1 MPWCR
6 AIVSGLLIVVA
17 ASPAAAQSAND
28 AAQAGFTALQR
39 GDADKAAVIFKDAL
53 DARPADP
60 ALLYGA
66 GAAAHLQGRDHDA
79 SRLLKAALDAEPK
92 LTPASALL
100 GEIAY
105 HEGDLDLAIK
115 TYEGALRYAPSNVAL
130 RQRLATWRGEADLQ
144 HGFEAYKDDR
154 FSILF
159 EGPVNHKLA
168 ARATT
173 VLESAF
179 WRIGRTLGAYPS
191 DSINVILYTDKQF
204 RDVTG
209 APEWSGGGF
218 DGQIRVPVRG
228 ATQNLT
234 EFDRVLTHELT
245 HAMLKS
251 LAPRNMPAWLNEGL
265 AMYFDSS
272 DGAASERRLAAARVY
287 VSLSAL
293 RGGFTTLSAEEASLA
308 YEVSAFAVHALISRI
323 GTSNLG
329 ILLQDLDGGQPVEQA
344 VERFGFTFAEFESGL
359 ARRVGARLR

>member
-1 MPWCR
+1 MSWCR
-6 AIVSGLLIVVA
+6 AVVAATLIFVA
-17 ASPAAAQSAND
+17 ASPAAAQSAAND
-28 AAQAGFTALQR
+28 SAQAGFTALQR
-39 GDADKAAVIFKDAL
+39 GDADKAAAIFRDAL
-53 DARPADP
+53 DAHPEDP

-66 GAAAHLQGRDHDA
+66 GAAAHLQGREHDA
-79 SRLLKAALDAEPK
+79 SRLLKAALDAEPR

-105 HEGDLDLAIK
+105 HEGDLDVAIK
-115 TYEGALRYAPSNVAL
+115 TYETALRYAPSNVAL

-173 VLESAF
+173 VLGAAF

-191 DSINVILYTDKQF
+191 DSISVILYTDKQF

-218 DGQIRVPVRG
+218 DGQIRMPVGG
-228 ATQNLT
+228 AAQNLT

-265 AMYFDSS
+265 AMYFDGS
-272 DGAASERRLAAARVY
+272 DGAASGRRLAAARVF
-287 VSLSAL
+287 VPLAAL
-293 RGGFTTLSAEEASLA
+293 RDGFTTLGAAEASLA
-308 YEVSAFAVHALISRI
+308 YETSAFAVHALITRI
-323 GTSNLG
+323 GTANLG
-329 ILLQDLDGGQPVEQA
+329 LLLQDLDGGQSVDQA
-344 VERFGFTFAEFESGL
+344 VERFGFTFAEFERGL
-359 ARRVGARLR
+359 ARRVGRP

>member
-1 MPWCR
+1 MV
-6 AIVSGLLIVVA
+6 AGLFIFVGASHA
-17 ASPAAAQSAND
+17 AGQSPAND
-28 AAQAGFTALQR
+28 AAQTGFDALQR
-39 GDADKAAVIFKDAL
+39 GDTEKAAAIFNDAL
-53 DARPADP
+53 GGHPHDP

-66 GAAAHLQGRDHDA
+66 GVAAHLQGRERDA
-79 SRLLKAALDAEPK
+79 SRLLKAAIGVEPRM
-92 LTPASALL
+92 TPASALL

-115 TYEGALRYAPSNVAL
+115 TYESALAYAPAEVEL
-130 RQRLATWRGEADLQ
+130 RRRLATWRGEADLQ

-159 EGPVNHKLA
+159 EGPVNNKLA
-168 ARATT
+168 TRATS
-173 VLESAF
+173 VLGAAF
-179 WRIGRTLGAYPS
+179 WRIGRALGAYPT

-218 DGQIRVPVRG
+218 DGQIRMPVRG
-228 ATQNLT
+228 VAQSLVD
-234 EFDRVLTHELT
+234 FDRVLTHELT

-265 AMYFDSS
+265 AMYFDGS
-272 DGAASERRLAAARVY
+272 DGAASERRLAAAHVY
-287 VSLSAL
+287 IPLAAL
-293 RGGFTTLSAEEASLA
+293 RVGFTTLSTAEATLA
-308 YEVSAFAVHALISRI
+308 YEVSAFAVHALIARL

-329 ILLQDLDGGQPVEQA
+329 ILLQDLDAGQSVEAA
-344 VERFGFTFAEFESGL
+344 VERFGFTFTEFESGL